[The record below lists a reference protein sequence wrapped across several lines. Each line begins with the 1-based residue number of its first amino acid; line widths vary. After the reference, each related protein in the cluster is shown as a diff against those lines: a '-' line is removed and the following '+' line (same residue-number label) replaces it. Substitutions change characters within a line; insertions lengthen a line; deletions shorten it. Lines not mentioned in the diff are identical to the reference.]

1 MLILFDLDGTLT
13 DPARGITG
21 AVVYALRHYGI
32 EVRDRR
38 TLYPFIGPPLT
49 DSFEKYFGFSHEK
62 AVEAVEVYR
71 VYFRER
77 GIFENAVYPGVP
89 EMLEGLQACGRT
101 LCVASSK
108 PEVFVRRILDHF
120 GLSRYF
126 SEAVGSELDGRRV
139 RKDEVVAEA
148 LARCG
153 AGTETVVGGI
163 GSTTCWVRMPWAC
176 PASGC
181 STATAAGRSSKRPA
195 RTPWRSRR
203 RRCMRFYAGLSRRR
217 DRT

>member
-1 MLILFDLDGTLT
+1 MTVLFDLDGTLT
-13 DPARGITG
+13 DPAEGITG
-21 AVVYALRHYGI
+21 AVAYALQHYGI

-38 TLYPFIGPPLT
+38 ELYPFIGPPLT
-49 DSFEKYFGFSHEK
+49 DSFEKYFGFSHAQ

-71 VYFRER
+71 VYFRDR

-89 EMLEGLQACGRT
+89 EMLEGLRAKGRT

-126 SEAVGSELDGRRV
+126 AEAVGSELDGRRV

-153 AGTETVVGGI
+153 AGPDTIMVGGP
-163 GSTTCWVRMPWAC
+163 GARR
-176 PASGC
+176 
-181 STATAAGRSSKRPA
+181 AGREGEGASL
-195 RTPWRSRR
+195 RR
-203 RRCMRFYAGLSRRR
+203 RALRLWQPGGAHRGGRRGAGG
-217 DRT
+217 DAGGAV

>member
-1 MLILFDLDGTLT
+1 MTVLFDLDGTLT
-13 DPARGITG
+13 DPAEGITG
-21 AVVYALRHYGI
+21 AVAYALRHYGI
-32 EVRDRR
+32 EVRDRK

-49 DSFEKYFGFSHEK
+49 DSFEKYFGFSHAQ

-71 VYFRER
+71 VYFRGR

-89 EMLEGLQACGRT
+89 EMLEGLCAEGRT

-126 SEAVGSELDGRRV
+126 AEAAGSELDGRRV

-153 AGTETVVGGI
+153 AGPDTVMVGDREHDVLGAKAKGLPCVGVLYGY
-163 GSTTCWVRMPWAC
+163 GSWEEL
-176 PASGC
+176 
-181 STATAAGRSSKRPA
+181 TAAGA
-195 RTPWRSRR
+195 AALAETPKAL
-203 RRCMRFYAGLSRRR
+203 YEILSGNFPQKG
-217 DRT
+217 